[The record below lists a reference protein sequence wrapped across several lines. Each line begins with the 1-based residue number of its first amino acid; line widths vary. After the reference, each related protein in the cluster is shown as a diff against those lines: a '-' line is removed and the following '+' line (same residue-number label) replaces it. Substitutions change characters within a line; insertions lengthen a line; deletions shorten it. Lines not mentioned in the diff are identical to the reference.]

1 MPIVIPDNL
10 PAVEVL
16 QTERVFVMKE
26 TRAIHQDIR
35 ALKVLILNIMPLKI
49 QTETHLLRQLA
60 NTPLQIE
67 IQLLHTKTYLSKN
80 TPEDHLNEF
89 YKTFDDIK
97 DQKFDGLIITGAP
110 VEQID
115 FEEVVYWEEMKHIMD
130 WAKTNVTA
138 KLYICW
144 AAQAGLYHYYGV
156 PKYPL
161 PKKMFG
167 VFEHNVN
174 VPTLPIVRGFDEV
187 FFAPHSRHTE
197 IQRDDILKVPQ
208 LQIVSESDEAGVYIV
223 ANEEFAEIFVTG
235 HSEYEA
241 QTLNG
246 EYRRDVAKGLEID
259 IPRNYFKN
267 NNPENEP
274 VVRWKSHASLLYA
287 NWINYYV
294 YQRTPF
300 NINEIGK

>member
-115 FEEVVYWEEMKHIMD
+115 FEEVVYWEEMKH
-130 WAKTNVTA
+130 
-138 KLYICW
+138 
-144 AAQAGLYHYYGV
+144 
-156 PKYPL
+156 
-161 PKKMFG
+161 
-167 VFEHNVN
+167 
-174 VPTLPIVRGFDEV
+174 
-187 FFAPHSRHTE
+187 
-197 IQRDDILKVPQ
+197 
-208 LQIVSESDEAGVYIV
+208 
-223 ANEEFAEIFVTG
+223 
-235 HSEYEA
+235 
-241 QTLNG
+241 
-246 EYRRDVAKGLEID
+246 
-259 IPRNYFKN
+259 
-267 NNPENEP
+267 
-274 VVRWKSHASLLYA
+274 
-287 NWINYYV
+287 
-294 YQRTPF
+294 
-300 NINEIGK
+300 